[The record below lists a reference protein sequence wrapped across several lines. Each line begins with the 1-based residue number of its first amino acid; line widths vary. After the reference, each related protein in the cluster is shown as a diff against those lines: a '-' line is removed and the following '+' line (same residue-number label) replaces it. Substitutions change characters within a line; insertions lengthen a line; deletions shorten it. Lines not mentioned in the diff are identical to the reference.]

1 MPLLSEDNTW
11 EPEDNLDC
19 PDLIAEYLQTHKID
33 DKKDG
38 KRKGESD
45 TDGGEDSRPK
55 KRKDE
60 VGCDAFYLLFSV
72 ICVSFI
78 E

>member
-1 MPLLSEDNTW
+1 MRNDFLFFREDNTW

-19 PDLIAEYLQTHKID
+19 PDLIAEYMLKHKPVSD
-33 DKKDG
+33 EKKDSSG

-60 VGCDAFYLLFSV
+60 VRLNHS
-72 ICVSFI
+72 I
-78 E
+78 

>member
-1 MPLLSEDNTW
+1 MRIYSLFLSEDNTW

-19 PDLIAEYLQTHKID
+19 PDLIAEYMQKHKLN
-33 DKKDG
+33 DKKEPSG

-60 VGCDAFYLLFSV
+60 VRWGQFCRLSV
-72 ICVSFI
+72 
-78 E
+78 

>member
-1 MPLLSEDNTW
+1 MLREDNTW

-19 PDLIAEYLQTHKID
+19 PDLIAEYMTKHKIND
-33 DKKDG
+33 DKKESSA

-45 TDGGEDSRPK
+45 TDGGGEDSRPK

-60 VGCDAFYLLFSV
+60 VRFDEQYILIKCFL
-72 ICVSFI
+72 
-78 E
+78 